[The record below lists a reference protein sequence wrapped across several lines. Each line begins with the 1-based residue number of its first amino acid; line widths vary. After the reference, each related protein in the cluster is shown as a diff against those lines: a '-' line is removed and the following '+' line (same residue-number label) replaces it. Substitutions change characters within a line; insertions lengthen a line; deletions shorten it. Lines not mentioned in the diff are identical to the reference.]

1 LTAPEP
7 AQPALRAGDWRQAA
21 ANIRDELTSHFNGR
35 AATG

>member
-1 LTAPEP
+1 
-7 AQPALRAGDWRQAA
+7 LRAGDWRQAA